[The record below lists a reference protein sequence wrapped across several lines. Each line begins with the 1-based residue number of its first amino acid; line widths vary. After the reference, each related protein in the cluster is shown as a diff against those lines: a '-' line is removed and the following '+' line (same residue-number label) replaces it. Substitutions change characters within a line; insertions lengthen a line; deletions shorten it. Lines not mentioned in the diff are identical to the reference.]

1 MHPHHP
7 HKEGYMRRGLVALFA
22 TALLTSLA
30 VPAAGITNGQ
40 PDDGEHPYVGL
51 VVFDVEGTPSHR
63 CSASLLTPTV
73 VLTAGHCTEGTSA
86 ARIWFDEDVQSN
98 PEYPFSGATSF
109 DGVAYTNPDFAIGAG
124 PGLPGFALRDVGI
137 VVLTEPVP
145 TSVVSEYASLPAAG
159 LVDTLA
165 NKTGVDI
172 VGYGVQEQ
180 IVGDGPPVWSGL
192 RIRLKA
198 DAEFVSGKFVHADEF
213 VRLSQNPGKGK
224 GGVCFGD
231 SGGPDLLAGTNTV
244 LSVNSYVTN
253 GNCAG
258 VGYGSRVD
266 IPEVLDWI
274 NTFLP

>member
-1 MHPHHP
+1 
-7 HKEGYMRRGLVALFA
+7 MRRGLVALFA
-22 TALLTSLA
+22 TALLASLA
-30 VPAAGITNGQ
+30 VPAVGITNGQ
-40 PDDGEHPYVGL
+40 PDNGEHPYVGL
-51 VVFDVEGTPSHR
+51 VVFDVDGTPSHR

-73 VLTAGHCTEGTSA
+73 VLTAGHCTDGTSA

-98 PEYPFSGATSF
+98 AEYPFSGATSF
-109 DGVAYTNPDFAIGAG
+109 DGLTYTNPDFAIGAG
-124 PGLPGFALRDVGI
+124 AGLPGFALRDVGI

-145 TSVVSEYASLPAAG
+145 TSVVSEYVSLPTAG

-165 NKTGVDI
+165 NKTAVDI

-180 IVGDGPPVWSGL
+180 IVGEGPPVWTGL

-198 DAEFVSGKFVHADEF
+198 DSQLVSGNFVHADEF
-213 VRLSQNPGKGK
+213 VRLSQNPGQGK
-224 GGVCFGD
+224 GGTCFGD
-231 SGGPDLLAGTNTV
+231 SGGPDLLGGTDTV
-244 LSVNSYVTN
+244 LAVNSYVTN